1 MMGLKITK
9 DGHNLNKR
17 LLIVDDEE
25 NMQLMY
31 KKVLSRNGIKVDAV
45 SSVVGALDLI
55 EKTKYDLLIVDISIT
70 SMDGLELLVRLQDR
84 SPNIPSIMI
93 TGFPSIYTARRCREL
108 GALDYLTKP
117 IEIKEL
123 NAVVNNALYSASV

>member
-45 SSVVGALDLI
+45 NSVMSALDMI
-55 EKTKYDLLIVDISIT
+55 QKTNYDLMIVDISIT
-70 SMDGLELLVRLQDR
+70 SMDGLELLVKLQDR
-84 SPNIPSIMI
+84 RPVIPSIMI
-93 TGFPSIYTARRCREL
+93 TGFPSIYAARRCREL

-123 NAVVNNALYSASV
+123 NAVVNNALFSASA